1 MPLHAD
7 GRRRSVDCLLVEDE
21 PQVATLLL
29 GRLDRVGFRV
39 DWVTSVSAAVGALLL
54 RPYSV
59 VLLDIVLKQG
69 GGRPNQDG
77 LDVAREMR
85 RRGIDTP
92 FVVMTAFPTFEHGC
106 EAGELHP
113 AAVLEKGADPR
124 PIVEAC
130 QAAAAALRTSAD
142 PIARVREDLGAID
155 LSRPDAA
162 DRCSAVL
169 FRAIGHPALTLF
181 QSVALSRECVVL
193 SRRAVVP
200 DRLRL
205 VDALNTPPLV
215 GHPDVDRILAV
226 LASGPVASNA
236 ALSAAGGMSVRAIR
250 ELLKTHTGHGPTE
263 CRCVAR
269 GTRFVGGLVNTH
281 DDIGHCADAAGYRY
295 GRQSVEE
302 CRRLFGRVPTEI
314 RRLLKR

>member
-1 MPLHAD
+1 M
-7 GRRRSVDCLLVEDE
+7 DCLLVEDE

-59 VLLDIVLKQG
+59 VLLDIVLKPG

-92 FVVMTAFPTFEHGC
+92 FVVMTAFPTFEHGL
-106 EAGELHP
+106 EIGELHP

-130 QAAAAALRTSAD
+130 QAAAAAAAAAALRTSAD
-142 PIARVREDLGAID
+142 PIARAREDPSAID

-162 DRCSAVL
+162 DRCSAIL
-169 FRAIGHPALTLF
+169 FRAIGHRALTLF
-181 QSVALSRECVVL
+181 QSVALSRECEVL
-193 SRRAVVP
+193 SRRAAVP
-200 DRLRL
+200 DMLRL

-215 GHPDVDRILAV
+215 GHPDVDRLLAV

-269 GTRFVGGLVNTH
+269 GTRFVGRLVNTH

-295 GRQSVEE
+295 GRESVEE
-302 CRRLFGRVPTEI
+302 CRRLFGRIPTEI
-314 RRLLKR
+314 RRLLKH